1 MQGIFSSV
9 ARLEMGV
16 VGNKTVEAAPL
27 S

>member
-1 MQGIFSSV
+1 MQSIFSSV

-16 VGNKTVEAAPL
+16 VGNKTVEAAPV